1 MVLGVLSFSYATG
14 ALTNI
19 INNLDSKDAQIK
31 EKISTLNLI
40 QREYDID
47 NDLFNKLARAIKYD
61 HHQKFKTL
69 STFMDELPHKAK
81 IEL

>member
-19 INNLDSKDAQIK
+19 INNLDSKDAQVK

-61 HHQKFKTL
+61 HH
-69 STFMDELPHKAK
+69 
-81 IEL
+81 